1 LSSDGQLLRQCLDAV
16 AETMVED
23 QVEDRPVTPKSSP
36 TGPDRVFRTLATT
49 GALVSLGVVLVTLFF
64 LFDKARPAFRDSG
77 IIHFFTKST
86 WLPATGQFGVLGML
100 ENTVIIALVAL
111 AVAVPTSLSMA
122 LFINEYAP
130 RRVKQAVTSVVD
142 LLAALP
148 SLLFGIW
155 GFYALEAPEIRIA
168 KWMNHHLSVLPWF
181 RLASSTTTLAASTFD
196 AGVVVGIMIIPII
209 TSISR
214 DVMGQVPREQ
224 CEGALALG
232 GTRWG
237 MIRDVILPFGRS
249 GIIGGV
255 ILGLGR
261 ALGET
266 IAILFIITIVFP
278 VNTHILSGG
287 SGSIAA
293 IIANLFGNSNALGRS
308 GLIAAGLCL
317 FVLTLI
323 VNFAARYIVA
333 RSGRFS

>member
-1 LSSDGQLLRQCLDAV
+1 MVRQCWRAV
-16 AETMVED
+16 AEMMVQDPVDD
-23 QVEDRPVTPKSSP
+23 QPVAPRSAP
-36 TGPDRVFRTLATT
+36 TGPDRIFRALATA
-49 GALVSLGVVLVTLFF
+49 GALVSLGIVLITLFF
-64 LFDKARPAFRDSG
+64 LFDKARPAFHDSG

-86 WLPATGQFGVLGML
+86 WLPDTGQFGVLGML
-100 ENTVIIALVAL
+100 ENTVIIAVVAL

-130 RRVKQAVTSVVD
+130 RRIKQAVTSGVD

-155 GFYALEAPEIRIA
+155 GHYALAAPEIRIA
-168 KWMNHHLSVLPWF
+168 RWMNHHLSVLPWF
-181 RLASSTTTLAASTFD
+181 RLTTSTTTLAASTFD
-196 AGVVVGIMIIPII
+196 AGLVVGIMIIPII

-278 VNTHILSGG
+278 VNTHILTGG

-317 FVLTLI
+317 FVLTLL
-323 VNFAARYIVA
+323 VNFAARFVVA
-333 RSGRFS
+333 RSGRFT

>member
-1 LSSDGQLLRQCLDAV
+1 V
-16 AETMVED
+16 ADTLVQD
-23 QVEDRPVTPKSSP
+23 PTEDRPVFPKSSP
-36 TGPDRVFRTLATT
+36 TGPDRVFRIIATG
-49 GALVSLGVVLVTLFF
+49 GALVSLAIVLLTLFF
-64 LFDKARPAFRDSG
+64 LVDKARPAIHDSG
-77 IIHFFTKST
+77 IVHFFTKST
-86 WLPATGQFGVLGML
+86 WIPSTGQFGVLGML

-111 AVAVPTSLSMA
+111 VLAVPASLSMA
-122 LFINEYAP
+122 IFINEYAP
-130 RRVKQAVTSVVD
+130 RRVKRAVTSAVD

-155 GFYALEAPEIRIA
+155 GFYALEAPEIRVA
-168 KWMNHHLSVLPWF
+168 RWMNHHLSVLPWF
-181 RLASSTTTLAASTFD
+181 RLSTTQTTLAASTFD
-196 AGVVVGIMIIPII
+196 AGLVVGIMIIPII

-249 GIIGGV
+249 GIIGGI

-266 IAILFIITIVFP
+266 IAILFIITIVYP
-278 VNTHILSGG
+278 VNTHILSAG
-287 SGSIAA
+287 SGSIAS
-293 IIANLFGNSNALGRS
+293 IIANLFQNSNPLGRS

-317 FVLTLI
+317 FVLTLL
-323 VNFAARYIVA
+323 VNFAARFIVA